1 MTQAEAAK
9 RKPGSVED
17 FLAAFT
23 PLVDPISRFF
33 EEVMVM
39 AEDEQLKRNRLGL
52 LQRIVALASG
62 VADFSKLEGF

>member
-1 MTQAEAAK
+1 MLFRSKIAEL
-9 RKPGSVED
+9 RPV
-17 FLAAFT
+17 
-23 PLVDPISRFF
+23 VDRFF
-33 EEVMVM
+33 DGVMVM